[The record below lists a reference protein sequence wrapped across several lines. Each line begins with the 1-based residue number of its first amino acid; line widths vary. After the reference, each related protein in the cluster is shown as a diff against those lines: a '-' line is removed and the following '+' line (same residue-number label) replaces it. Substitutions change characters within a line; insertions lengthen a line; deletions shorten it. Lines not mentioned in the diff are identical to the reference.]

1 MPLEVTRQPAMVADP
16 ADRALDDP
24 PFGQHDEAMLVA
36 ASDDLHLPWPGSL
49 HGCGHL
55 RPLVAGI
62 ADDPL
67 DERELPARLTQQRL
81 GAISVL
87 DVGRVDH
94 HAQQEAERV
103 SQDVALATKGLL
115 ACIVAR
121 RVERRPPF

>member
-1 MPLEVTRQPAMVADP
+1 MADP

-24 PFGQHDEAMLVA
+24 ALGQHDEAMLVA

-49 HGCGHL
+49 RGCGHL

-62 ADDPL
+62 ADDPF
-67 DERELPARLTQQRL
+67 DERELPARLAQQWF
-81 GAISVL
+81 GSVAIL

-94 HAQQEAERV
+94 HAQQQTQRIR
-103 SQDVALATKGLL
+103 QDVALAAKGLL
-115 ACIVAR
+115 ARIVAR